1 MEFLWKGVEND
12 NDKSAIYDEKPME
25 TGNDGKVNV
34 KWVQKTRSGEKL
46 MIFKG

>member
-1 MEFLWKGVEND
+1 MIMINQLFMTKNLWKLEMM
-12 NDKSAIYDEKPME
+12 EKF
-25 TGNDGKVNV
+25 V